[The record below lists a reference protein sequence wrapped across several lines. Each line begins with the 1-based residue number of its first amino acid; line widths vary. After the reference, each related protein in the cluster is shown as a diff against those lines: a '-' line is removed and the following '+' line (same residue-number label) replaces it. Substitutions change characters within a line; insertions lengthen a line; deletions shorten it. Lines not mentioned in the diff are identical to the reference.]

1 SDLKATRTP
10 HQPTN
15 SLFLLIRRNV
25 SGAEPRYLCPMVNSI
40 IKIGIP
46 AVNNANKYG
55 IKKAPPPFAYA
66 SAGKRQIFPSPTAEP
81 IAANIKPAL
90 VPHCER
96 SSISLPPFKLT
107 EYYHS

>member
-1 SDLKATRTP
+1 HLIHS
-10 HQPTN
+10 
-15 SLFLLIRRNV
+15 SYLLIGQYV
-25 SGAEPRYLCPMVNSI
+25 SAAEPRYLRPIVNTI
-40 IKIGIP
+40 IKIRIP